1 MSSKCAVRSEV
12 AGDQRTSSRILCATS
27 RPRDHADVHPCWIGI
42 RRSGAFLTDHLGC
55 RCGVAEAV
63 RLFPHTGRYRDEKG
77 DRRDVGHG
85 RADLRPVRGQT
96 GRIQRQRDVAAAS
109 EVLGSSVQEIGQQ
122 VDGSAKLALGAVTE
136 AGQTAISVQ
145 ELSAT
150 VAWIGDVVGLISS
163 IAGQTNLLALNATIE
178 AARAGAA
185 GRGFSVVASE
195 AKALAEQTARA
206 TEEIADQIAKVQ
218 AVTGQAVSAIGSITA
233 RIQEINGVATS
244 IATAVE
250 HQGASTGGSFATSVK
265 RRRAR
270 VRSPPTSPASP
281 TPPRTHASRQYR
293 S

>member
-1 MSSKCAVRSEV
+1 M
-12 AGDQRTSSRILCATS
+12 
-27 RPRDHADVHPCWIGI
+27 
-42 RRSGAFLTDHLGC
+42 
-55 RCGVAEAV
+55 
-63 RLFPHTGRYRDEKG
+63 
-77 DRRDVGHG
+77 
-85 RADLRPVRGQT
+85 
-96 GRIQRQRDVAAAS
+96 AAAS

-218 AVTGQAVSAIGSITA
+218 AVTCGVGHRVDHRAHPRNQRRSDQHRHGSRASRCVDRGIVRNVGQAATGTGEVTPNIA
-233 RIQEINGVATS
+233 GVANAAEDTRVAA
-244 IATAVE
+244 IQVLNA
-250 HQGASTGGSFATSVK
+250 ASEL
-265 RRRAR
+265 
-270 VRSPPTSPASP
+270 
-281 TPPRTHASRQYR
+281 SRQSEHLAAEVAR
-293 S
+293 FLHTVRVA